1 MAKLS
6 PRQRPRIN
14 NLRLQPSAV
23 LSPIAVGCA
32 VTPLTSIFIVSHAGR
47 TGRVGYGKSSVA
59 MTSNSHCG
67 CSFSKRR
74 SLQQASRPPKRRI
87 LPSSKMVFPV
97 GPGGPESGVSK

>member
-23 LSPIAVGCA
+23 LSPIAVGCV
-32 VTPLTSIFIVSHAGR
+32 VTPLTSIFVVPHLGRPRR
-47 TGRVGYGKSSVA
+47 TGCGKSSVA
-59 MTSNSHCG
+59 MTSNNHCG

-87 LPSSKMVFPV
+87 VPSSKTVFLA